1 MAGGLGND
9 TYTVDNAG
17 DVVTEAVGEGTD
29 TVNASVSYTLQALSE
44 VEKLTGTGSTV
55 LTLTGNEFD
64 NTIIANGAG
73 DTLNGGA
80 GNDTLQGGGGNDTLN
95 GGDGNDTLFGNGGV
109 NTMAGGLGNDTYFVS
124 NTNDVVNETAGQGS
138 DTIWASVNY
147 ALGATSEIEFLKA
160 NSGNGLTLTGNGLA
174 NTVMG
179 GAGSDTLDGGAGN
192 DALFGGAGNDVFKFL
207 AGFGQDTITDFDAN
221 PAGGQDLMDI
231 SALGISAANFT
242 ASVQIA
248 ALGLGTKVTI
258 GGNSINLIG
267 VAPATID
274 STDFKLA

>member
-1 MAGGLGND
+1 
-9 TYTVDNAG
+9 
-17 DVVTEAVGEGTD
+17 
-29 TVNASVSYTLQALSE
+29 
-44 VEKLTGTGSTV
+44 
-55 LTLTGNEFD
+55 
-64 NTIIANGAG
+64 
-73 DTLNGGA
+73 
-80 GNDTLQGGGGNDTLN
+80 
-95 GGDGNDTLFGNGGV
+95 
-109 NTMAGGLGNDTYFVS
+109 MAGGLGNDTYFVS